1 MKTILKARALVCFLI
16 AGLLG
21 LEALAAWD
29 FFLRGNDGEKEI
41 FPVGTLPS
49 RSHAWVAVVK
59 DRVYGSPIVGD
70 ASVSSTVQLVRHARP
85 EEMQP
90 DPSYVVEMDDDSHP
104 DYRLSVQWVGPRRLR
119 ISAPDKS
126 AVFLEKVGYEDVETV
141 IEYPPDDP
149 AERARFLRERG
160 LLSK

>member
-1 MKTILKARALVCFLI
+1 MKSILRPGPLI
-16 AGLLG
+16 GLLLAGLLG
-21 LEALAAWD
+21 ADALAVWD
-29 FFLRGNDGEKEI
+29 FFLGGNGDKKI
-41 FPVGTLPS
+41 FPLGMLPS
-49 RSHAWVAVVK
+49 RTHAWVAVVG

-70 ASVSSTVQLVRHARP
+70 ASLSTTVRLVRHERH

-90 DPSYVVEMDDDSHP
+90 DPSYVLEMDPDSHR
-104 DYRLSVQWVGPRRLR
+104 DYRLSVQWLGPRRLR

-126 AVFLEKVGYEDVETV
+126 AVFVEKSRYEDVETV

-160 LLSK
+160 LLSD